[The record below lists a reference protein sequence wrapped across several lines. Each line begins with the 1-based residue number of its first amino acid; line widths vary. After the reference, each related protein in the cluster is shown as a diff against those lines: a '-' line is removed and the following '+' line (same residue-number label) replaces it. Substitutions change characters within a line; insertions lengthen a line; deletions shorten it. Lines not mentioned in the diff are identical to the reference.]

1 MTHPVVQEFLNGEND
16 AGGTISQLEFE
27 LESETR
33 WAKHYFNKW
42 QSAQQSVQ
50 RTAIAAG
57 GLAFFAGIII
67 SWFVLRGITRRR

>member
-1 MTHPVVQEFLNGEND
+1 MTHPIVQEFLKGEND

-33 WAKHYFNKW
+33 WAKHYFDKW

-50 RTAIAAG
+50 RIAFGAFSAG
-57 GLAFFAGIII
+57 VLVGVVVTLIVV
-67 SWFVLRGITRRR
+67 FVQFGVR

>member
-1 MTHPVVQEFLNGEND
+1 MTHPIVQEFLKGENG

-33 WAKHYFNKW
+33 WAKHYFDKW

-50 RTAIAAG
+50 RTAIATG
-57 GLAFFAGIII
+57 GLGLLAG
-67 SWFVLRGITRRR
+67 FVIGFIVGVR